1 MALTY
6 KGKHHR
12 NPSGF
17 NNKVRWLLSTCH
29 HSKKEL
35 SNLIDEKNQD
45 LQIVKNDRI
54 SWMSWVAACYVARL
68 EMDKEK
74 RR

>member
-1 MALTY
+1 MALRY
-6 KGKHHR
+6 KGEHHR

-29 HSKKEL
+29 HSKMEL
-35 SNLIDEKNQD
+35 SRLIDIDNPD
-45 LQIVKNDRI
+45 LQVVKDDDVSCQ
-54 SWMSWVAACYVARL
+54 SWIAAYYVARL
-68 EMDKEK
+68 ELDKEK